1 MFFPALQELSKDYGP
16 TRLANKLNE
25 IIQQKGDRHFTKM
38 SISNWIKGSMP
49 KVEVQDAIIYLYLK
63 EKGEV
68 KIQNLWVNY
77 LKKIMSEFSK

>member
-1 MFFPALQELSKDYGP
+1 MTIL
-16 TRLANKLNE
+16 KLNE